1 MIGVKKKNLPNK
13 LNPYLFSRFFFFL
26 EAFTASWVFLKKML
40 ELVLP
45 CIIAGAQN
53 LTIFFFWKTSWIKQM
68 TKHSRSWYPECL
80 FLLSKRKNKNCI
92 VFLNY
97 RVITMENKE
106 SLMHSLNSKY
116 IWKSFIKHSE
126 QNKRKCVNVRNDAIW
141 FHGPWTP
148 SLIMCVQ
155 TFLIFS
161 QVYCSS
167 YFLISHTRAVLGDQ
181 SLSIS
186 QKKNGWIGVVL
197 NTLNGTS

>member
-1 MIGVKKKNLPNK
+1 
-13 LNPYLFSRFFFFL
+13 
-26 EAFTASWVFLKKML
+26 ML

-45 CIIAGAQN
+45 CITAGAQN

-68 TKHSRSWYPECL
+68 PKHSRSWYPECS

-92 VFLNY
+92 VFLNC

-148 SLIMCVQ
+148 TEFNNVCSD
-155 TFLIFS
+155 FS
-161 QVYCSS
+161 HFQPGELFKLFSHFTYKSGSGWPVTRYTIEKEWLGWGSS
-167 YFLISHTRAVLGDQ
+167 
-181 SLSIS
+181 
-186 QKKNGWIGVVL
+186 
-197 NTLNGTS
+197 